1 MQSGIDHQHDTYS
14 PFRDNLY
21 LRVIGKQFPQFRD
34 EDIQAP
40 GSKIVILLLPEA
52 AQDNIPLYHLTLMLG
67 KQLQNLT
74 FPDGEIRAVAGLLL

>member
-1 MQSGIDHQHDTYS
+1 MKIPGSHHPFMQSGIDYQHDTYS

-52 AQDNIPLYHLTLMLG
+52 AQDNIPLYPPHPYAG
-67 KQLQNLT
+67 Q
-74 FPDGEIRAVAGLLL
+74 AVAESDFP